1 MTVALQAAQVDLAVA
16 SSFVCALCCQRI
28 AHYALPSSGGGDM
41 LNVEEDALV
50 TVKLQKGL
58 ADRKRLPLADVL
70 GVLEEF
76 RQMVAEAGRRIQRER
91 GMPNPTGDFGLELVA
106 GEAGSLFKPGSVQ
119 APLAITSNT
128 AIGILAVQEV
138 VRTLNTLE
146 QNEGVPEQNRQYDRL
161 MLRRISRVA
170 RIQKRDH
177 MELQIS
183 LNRPGIEIPDIATFG
198 TSGMASLTA
207 LQTPTLEIQG
217 MSVYGKLIEL
227 VDHDES
233 DEDGKGF
240 WGELRRDSGEPWR
253 VQFRSSE
260 GDHVTSMFRKQV
272 IVTGRAVYY
281 NATRPKIVAESIAL
295 DTDRDY
301 EAAFDEIFG
310 SYKNVF
316 NADLSTLIKRNREDE

>member
-1 MTVALQAAQVDLAVA
+1 MA
-16 SSFVCALCCQRI
+16 SI
-28 AHYALPSSGGGDM
+28 ED
-41 LNVEEDALV
+41 DALV

-91 GMPNPTGDFGLELVA
+91 GMANANGDFGLELVA
-106 GEAGSLFKPGSVQ
+106 GETGNLFKPGSVQ
-119 APLAITSNT
+119 APLAITNNPT
-128 AIGILAVQEV
+128 IGIIAVQEV
-138 VRTLNTLE
+138 VSALNDLE
-146 QNEGVPEQNRQYDRL
+146 ADEGVPEPNRRYDRM
-161 MLRRISRVA
+161 MLRRISRLA

-183 LNRPGIEIPDIATFG
+183 LNRPGIEVPITATFG
-198 TSGMASLTA
+198 TSGMASLMA
-207 LQTPTLEIQG
+207 LQSPTLEVQG

-233 DEDGKGF
+233 NEDGKGF
-240 WGELRRDSGEPWR
+240 WGELRRDTGEPWR
-253 VQFRSSE
+253 VQFKSADSE
-260 GDHVTSMFRKQV
+260 LVTGMFRKQV
-272 IVTGRAVYY
+272 VVTGRAVYY
-281 NATRPKIVAESIAL
+281 NVTRPKIVAESISL

-310 SYKNVF
+310 SYKDVF
-316 NADLSTLIKRNREDE
+316 NADLETLLKRNREDE

>member
-1 MTVALQAAQVDLAVA
+1 MA
-16 SSFVCALCCQRI
+16 SI
-28 AHYALPSSGGGDM
+28 GD
-41 LNVEEDALV
+41 DTLV

-91 GMPNPTGDFGLELVA
+91 GMANATGDFGLELVA
-106 GEAGSLFKPGSVQ
+106 GEAGNLFKPGSVQ
-119 APLAITSNT
+119 APLAITNNPT
-128 AIGILAVQEV
+128 IGILAVQEV
-138 VRTLNTLE
+138 VSALNSLE
-146 QNEGVPEQNRQYDRL
+146 EDEGVPEPNRQYDRL
-161 MLRRISRVA
+161 MLRRISRLA

-177 MELQIS
+177 MELQVS
-183 LNRPGIEIPDIATFG
+183 LNRPGLEGPVTATFG
-198 TSGMASLTA
+198 TSGMASLLA
-207 LQTPTLEIQG
+207 LQSPTLEVQG

-240 WGELRRDSGEPWR
+240 WGELRRDTGESWR
-253 VQFRSSE
+253 VQFKSTDS
-260 GDHVTSMFRKQV
+260 DLVTSLFRKQV
-272 IVTGRAVYY
+272 VVTGRAVYY
-281 NATRPKIVAESIAL
+281 NVTRPKIVVESIAP

-310 SYKNVF
+310 SYKGVF
-316 NADLSTLIKRNREDE
+316 NADLKTLIKRNREDE

>member
-1 MTVALQAAQVDLAVA
+1 MANFD
-16 SSFVCALCCQRI
+16 
-28 AHYALPSSGGGDM
+28 
-41 LNVEEDALV
+41 EDTLV

-91 GMPNPTGDFGLELVA
+91 GMANANGDFGLELVA
-106 GEAGSLFKPGSVQ
+106 GQTGILFKPGSVQ
-119 APLAITSNT
+119 APIAITNNPT
-128 AIGILAVQEV
+128 IGILAVQEV
-138 VRTLNTLE
+138 VSTLNNLE
-146 QNEGVPEQNRQYDRL
+146 VDEGVPEPNRQYDRL
-161 MLRRISRVA
+161 MLRRISRLA
-170 RIQKRDH
+170 KIQKRDH

-183 LNRPGIEIPDIATFG
+183 LDRPGMDIPLTATFG
-198 TSGMASLTA
+198 TSGMASLFA
-207 LQTPTLEIQG
+207 LQSPTLEVQG
-217 MSVYGKLIEL
+217 MSVYGKLVEL
-227 VDHDES
+227 ADHDES

-240 WGELRRDSGEPWR
+240 WGELRRDTGEPWR
-253 VQFRSSE
+253 VQFKT
-260 GDHVTSMFRKQV
+260 GDSDLATSMFRKQV

-281 NATRPKIVAESIAL
+281 NATRPKIVAESISL

-310 SYKNVF
+310 SYKAVF